1 MRYLKIIYFY
11 DDDDSDDDMYVCVAC
26 IWKSEDNSVKSVLF
40 FHLYLG
46 SKDQTQVM
54 GLLLQA
60 L

>member
-11 DDDDSDDDMYVCVAC
+11 DDDDMDVCVAC
-26 IWKSEDNSVKSVLF
+26 IWKSEDNSVKSVLS

-46 SKDQTQVM
+46 SEDQTQVM

>member
-11 DDDDSDDDMYVCVAC
+11 DDDDDMYVCVAC
-26 IWKSEDNSVKSVLF
+26 IWKSEDNSGKFVLS

-46 SKDQTQVM
+46 SEDQTQVM